1 MPTPPQYQQYPSRES
16 SFPNMQDVDHLVL
29 KVLDVQ
35 DIRQKM
41 HQLQEELNWERQNYE
56 GLQGEKEGET

>member
-1 MPTPPQYQQYPSRES
+1 
-16 SFPNMQDVDHLVL
+16 MQDVDHLVL
-29 KVLDVQ
+29 KVLEVQ

-56 GLQGEKEGET
+56 GLQGERHTRILFSNTLLHVHIHKIQ